1 MLSSTKSLK
10 DSESIDLFSLS
21 EWVKLVEIKS
31 IFWTTWT
38 NAKRIWCIFQQIEVL
53 SQENEEKKML
63 RKEISHTKKQ
73 NLYKRP
79 KHWEIKLNRLE
90 EEVNTLKAVS
100 KQIPIFGFRQT
111 RSHFFSG

>member
-1 MLSSTKSLK
+1 MLSSTESLK

-31 IFWTTWT
+31 IF
-38 NAKRIWCIFQQIEVL
+38 VL
-53 SQENEEKKML
+53 SQENEELKSEKKML

-79 KHWEIKLNRLE
+79 KRWEIKLNRLE
-90 EEVNTLKAVS
+90 EEVNTLKEKS
-100 KQIPIFGFRQT
+100 RKSIMQC
-111 RSHFFSG
+111 